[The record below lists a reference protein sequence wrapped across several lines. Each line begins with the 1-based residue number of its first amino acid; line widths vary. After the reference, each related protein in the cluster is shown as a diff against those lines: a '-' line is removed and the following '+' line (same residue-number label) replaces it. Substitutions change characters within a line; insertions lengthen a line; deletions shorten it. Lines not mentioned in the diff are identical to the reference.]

1 MSEEH
6 EEAQPNATDEVP
18 AEAVPYTFLPAHVSF
33 AIGVVDR
40 ALAGDARAWTA
51 AAAIAEA
58 TAPDELGDVAALQRE
73 LCRAVTYSLRLA
85 RGDEEPGCELKV
97 GGNGLLPAVRDLTE
111 PVIQLWQAVAGN
123 AREPAAIA
131 QFNDLLWC
139 RRVPGAGRHADR
151 AARAYVQLA
160 GTGDIDMRRLEF
172 LLRAWTLTR
181 QINGVELAE
190 QTRVLLAQV
199 ADDVITDGPGERP
212 GILLPILAALARGPL
227 RSKKAPLASDPIDVD
242 DLLRRAATVCQHGR
256 TATAVARY
264 RRTRTQDPATL
275 RAIARDEVNAYFR
288 DADTAPSPMVR
299 MARLT
304 TAAQIARDRGLGDLE
319 RRAVAG
325 MQSIDMPWQTIAAS
339 TEVPAHR
346 IEPFLDLFTRPAD
359 WQEAMDE
366 FLESRCPTGD
376 IAVLRALA
384 ADTRDDNFLSLI
396 LRPVRFADGL
406 PRASAA
412 TEADVEKQELAFFA
426 EVRAENYGRL
436 VATGMYRLAD
446 RYGIPTEDGLV
457 DYLLTRGARDPAL
470 ARSLAKA
477 FRHFWHRDIE
487 SCLHLATPKFEAAA
501 RALLIEL
508 DEGIYRAEAANS
520 PGGYPG
526 LYSLLAKLEDIAL
539 DESWAYFFTWLL
551 AGPWGANLRND
562 IAHGLPTPLTPAYAV
577 LVLRAVTLLAV
588 VAGPA
593 PITQIRT
600 GDRRDRDEITA
611 LLSNPIG
618 RAPRERG
625 AWLGRAAVTAERLAW
640 RLRVTHL
647 RHTLRRRPR
656 TP

>member
-1 MSEEH
+1 MIEEQ
-6 EEAQPNATDEVP
+6 EEPRAGSTDQVP
-18 AEAVPYTFLPAHVSF
+18 AEPVPYTFLPAHVSF

-51 AAAIAEA
+51 AVAIAEVKA
-58 TAPDELGDVAALQRE
+58 ADESDDVAALRRE

-85 RGDEEPGCELKV
+85 QGDEEPGCELKV
-97 GGNGLLPAVRDLTE
+97 DGKGLLPAVRDLPE
-111 PVIQLWQAVAGN
+111 PVIQLWRAVAGK
-123 AREPAAIA
+123 AREPAAVA

-139 RRVPGAGRHADR
+139 RRVPGAGRHADC
-151 AARAYVQLA
+151 AARAYLQLA
-160 GTGDIDMRRLEF
+160 STGDIDIRRIEF
-172 LLRAWTLTR
+172 LLRSWTLAR
-181 QINGVELAE
+181 QINNVQLVE
-190 QTRVLLAQV
+190 QTRVVLAEI
-199 ADDVITDGPGERP
+199 ADNVINNDPGERP
-212 GILLPILAALARGPL
+212 GILLPALAALARGPL
-227 RSKKAPLASDPIDVD
+227 RSKNAPPVSDPINVD
-242 DLLRRAATVCQHGR
+242 DLLSRAAAVCQHGR
-256 TATAVARY
+256 TATAIARY

-275 RAIARDEVNAYFR
+275 QSIARDEVDAHFR

-304 TAAQIARDRGLGDLE
+304 TASQIARDRGLVDLE
-319 RRAVAG
+319 RRAAAG
-325 MQSIDMPWQTIAAS
+325 MQNIDMPWQTIAVS
-339 TEVPAHR
+339 TEVPAYR
-346 IEPFLDLFTRPAD
+346 IEPFLNLFTRPAD

-376 IAVLRALA
+376 ISVLRELA
-384 ADTRDDNFLSLI
+384 ADTRDDNFLGRI
-396 LRPVRFADGL
+396 LRPVRYAGGL

-412 TEADVEKQELAFFA
+412 TDADVEKQELAFFA
-426 EVRAENYGRL
+426 EVHAENRGRL
-436 VATGMYRLAD
+436 LAAGMYRLAD
-446 RYGIPTEDGLV
+446 RYGIPSEDGLV

-477 FRHFWHRDIE
+477 FRLFWHRDIE
-487 SCLHLATPKFEAAA
+487 SCVHLATPKFEAAA

-577 LVLRAVTLLAV
+577 LILRAVTVLAV
-588 VAGPA
+588 VVGPA
-593 PITQIRT
+593 PIAQIRS

-611 LLSNPIG
+611 LLRNPTG
-618 RAPRERG
+618 RAARERG
-625 AWLGRAAVTAERLAW
+625 AWLCRVAATAERLAW

-647 RHTLRRRPR
+647 RQILRRRPGA
-656 TP
+656 P